1 MDTLAEA
8 FRLDPHNPQARFQR
22 ATIYV
27 ALNRPEDALQE
38 LERVRDAAPREAS
51 VHFAMGKVLK
61 RLGRPEQAMR
71 CFLTALD
78 LDPKDNQMIKSA
90 MDKLDEPDADEEVQ
104 AF

>member
-1 MDTLAEA
+1 
-8 FRLDPHNPQARFQR
+8 
-22 ATIYV
+22 
-27 ALNRPEDALQE
+27 
-38 LERVRDAAPREAS
+38 LEKVRDAAPREAT

-78 LDPKDNQMIKSA
+78 LDPKDNQLIKSA
-90 MDKLDEPDADEEVQ
+90 MDKLDEPDVLDEEVP